1 LQEKRLLQFG
11 ILWIACVA
19 ATASAQLRYAAQS
32 PVILRDGAGAT
43 TFTVT
48 NIGKIPLPLA
58 LKTGP
63 FSDDTS
69 QVALATPRVTFT
81 SVAGAPLPVRV
92 DPGASIPVQVNVSSM
107 SGASVVSAP
116 LLNGELELGKLH
128 AVETDAPL
136 NISISNVE
144 GANPELVLTEG
155 EDAVLTLK
163 NNDFA
168 AYPLDWDFQIGGKS
182 LQSGELQLG
191 PHGSSRIELTPT
203 DDLYTWK
210 DAVRPSSRPGALLL
224 SLHGPP
230 EVARD
235 LLPDR
240 TLQVNLLMRKLS
252 PTWTSFWSHM
262 FVMVVLLVGG
272 LLSLIGNSV
281 LPNILRKISLRR
293 QVVALGERISSVST
307 RVDTQLTALLRLER
321 KRLELLLKKAWAFSL
336 SSVETL
342 DEVSA
347 GVDRLGKRL
356 KVAERLDEMRRR
368 LEDVASNAPPSVTDD
383 IDSKLQFAAS
393 ELELFTV
400 TEEEVNAANGY
411 MDKASAGLELLGNTE
426 ALSRMIAGNFRD
438 LKVRQKFLPYS
449 YYNDLKAALPGLF
462 EMLNQPFDDF
472 RNIPRQ
478 MLFAIDYGVAAL
490 QLAFDYAVMRESVA
504 ASVGSAPIPGQA
516 SGLAARSARDRLIA
530 HQKELVDLLG
540 TLSWTA
546 LRELRSLVQEMRE
559 NIYESD
565 VLAEI
570 ATKAQAEIVLD
581 PKTARPFE
589 PVHFSIRFNDPRFN
603 DAAAMRGLTS
613 KWEFPGHTLEQNWK
627 IYHFFQGNEANRE
640 EGPYVPVSVRVEG
653 RKPAGA
659 ATDGKEASRPL
670 RSNLSVMVELRRGER
685 SSYSRAFAEAVRFLI
700 AFGVALAALLAG
712 ALQEL
717 EKLDFLPAVIAIL
730 ALGFA
735 ADSVKNLLSQ
745 SGRRTTA

>member
-1 LQEKRLLQFG
+1 MHGKRTLQFG
-11 ILWIACVA
+11 ILFLACTT
-19 ATASAQLRYAAQS
+19 ATALAQLRYVAGT
-32 PVILRDGAGAT
+32 PIVLRDGAGST
-43 TFTVT
+43 TFSVV
-48 NIGKIPLPLA
+48 NIGRVPLPLA

-63 FSDDTS
+63 FSDETS
-69 QVALATPRVTFT
+69 QVALATPRVTFS
-81 SVAGAPLPVRV
+81 SVAGAPLPVKI
-92 DPGASIPVQVNVSSM
+92 DPGASIRVQVNVSSM
-107 SGASVVSAP
+107 SGASVAAAP
-116 LLNGELELGKLH
+116 LLSGELELGKLH

-136 NISISNVE
+136 NISISDIGNSNQE
-144 GANPELVLTEG
+144 MALNQG

-163 NNDFA
+163 NNDSTT
-168 AYPLDWDFQIGGKS
+168 YPLDWAFQVGGKT

-191 PHGSSRIELTPT
+191 PRGSSRIELTPT
-203 DDLYTWK
+203 DDLYTWE
-210 DAVRPSSRPGALLL
+210 DAVRPSSKTGVLLL

-235 LLPDR
+235 LLPER
-240 TLQVNLLMRKLS
+240 SLQLNLLMRRLS

-262 FVMVVLLVGG
+262 FVMVVLLLGG

-281 LPNILRKISLRR
+281 LPNILRKINLRR
-293 QVVALGERISSVST
+293 QVTALGERISSISA
-307 RVDTQLTALLRLER
+307 RVDSHLSGLLRLER
-321 KRLELLLKKAWAFSL
+321 KRLELLLKRAWAFSL

-347 GVDRLGKRL
+347 GVDRLVRRL

-368 LEDVASNAPPSVTDD
+368 LDEVASTAPPSVTDD
-383 IDSKLQFAAS
+383 IDSKLQMAES
-393 ELELFTV
+393 ELELFTL
-400 TEEEVNAANGY
+400 TEEEVTAANGY
-411 MDKASAGLELLGNTE
+411 MDRAHAGLELLGNTE
-426 ALSRMIAGNFRD
+426 GLSRAIASNFRD

-504 ASVGSAPIPGQA
+504 AAVGTALVPGQT
-516 SGLAARSARDRLIA
+516 SGPAARSARDRLIA

-540 TLSWTA
+540 TLSWAA
-546 LRELRSLVQEMRE
+546 LRELRALVQEMRE

-565 VLAEI
+565 VIAEI
-570 ATKAQAEIVLD
+570 ANKGQAEIVLD
-581 PKTARPFE
+581 PKAARPFE
-589 PVHFSIRFNDPRFN
+589 PVHFSIRFMDPRFN
-603 DAAAMRGLTS
+603 DAAAMRRLTC

-627 IYHFFQGNEANRE
+627 IYHFFQGNEADRE
-640 EGPYVPVSVRVEG
+640 EGPDVPVSVRVEG
-653 RKPAGA
+653 RKLAG
-659 ATDGKEASRPL
+659 TASARETARPV
-670 RSNLSVMVELRRGER
+670 RSSLSAMVEVRRGER
-685 SSYSRAFAEAVRFLI
+685 SSYSRAFAEGVRFLI

-717 EKLDFLPAVIAIL
+717 DKLDFLPAVIAIL

-745 SGRRTTA
+745 SGKRTTA